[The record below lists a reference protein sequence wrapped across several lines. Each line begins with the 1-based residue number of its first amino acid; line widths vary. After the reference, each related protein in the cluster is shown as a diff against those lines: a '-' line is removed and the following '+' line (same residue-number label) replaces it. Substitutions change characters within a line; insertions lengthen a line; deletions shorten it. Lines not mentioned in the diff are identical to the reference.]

1 MAAVSAMMLMQPA
14 LSPARAADMTAPVRE
29 IMTEAERG
37 WSETPSGEPRDY
49 FDAERLK
56 RIYSADFNR
65 AYAAAAKFPAYED
78 GGSPFDY
85 DVIVSGQDSCTLK
98 DIHIEEKPAAGGAT
112 PVEVSFDNKHCLAE
126 EGAPPPDQS
135 HLTFRMIE
143 ESGRVVIDDI
153 IRPDAA
159 GSLKGELDEM
169 AKLAADEAGKDGK
182 DGN

>member
-1 MAAVSAMMLMQPA
+1 MAGALAALALMQA
-14 LSPARAADMTAPVRE
+14 GVSPARAADMTAPVRE
-29 IMTEAERG
+29 IMAEAEKG

-85 DVIVSGQDSCTLK
+85 DVIVSGQDSCTLQ
-98 DIHIEEKPAAGGAT
+98 DIRLEEKPAAGGVT

-126 EGAPPPDQS
+126 EGAPPPDRS

-143 ESGRVVIDDI
+143 ENGHAVIDDI
-153 IRPDAA
+153 IRPEAA

-169 AKLAADEAGKDGK
+169 AKLAAEEAGKDA
-182 DGN
+182 N